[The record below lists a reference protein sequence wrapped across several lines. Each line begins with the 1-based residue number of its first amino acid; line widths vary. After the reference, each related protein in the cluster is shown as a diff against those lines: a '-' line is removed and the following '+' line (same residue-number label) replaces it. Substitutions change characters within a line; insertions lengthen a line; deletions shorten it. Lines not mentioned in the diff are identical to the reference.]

1 MSHLYYGGLRSG
13 RVRGEWE
20 ILRVLVLCCEECAKP
35 HENNSEDR
43 CRQTPDLLPNKMQ
56 LTQRNKDRIFRR
68 MDVYLRYPSKP
79 TLSEATMIGATLDI
93 FRELADGQPMWIKAV
108 EGFDEAKRELS
119 ELAELSPGDSFIFN
133 TELAE

>member
-1 MSHLYYGGLRSG
+1 MSHFYYGGLRSG
-13 RVRGEWE
+13 HISGKWE

-56 LTQRNKDRIFRR
+56 LTQRNEVKIFRR

-79 TLSEATMIGATLDI
+79 TLSEATMIGATLDVSKNWLMDN
-93 FRELADGQPMWIKAV
+93 RCG
-108 EGFDEAKRELS
+108 
-119 ELAELSPGDSFIFN
+119 
-133 TELAE
+133 